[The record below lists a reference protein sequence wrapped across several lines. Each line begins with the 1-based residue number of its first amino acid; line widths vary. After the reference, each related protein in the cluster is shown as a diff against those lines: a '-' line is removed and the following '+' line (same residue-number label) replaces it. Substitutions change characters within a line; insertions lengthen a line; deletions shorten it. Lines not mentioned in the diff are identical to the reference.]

1 MVCLWGTVTIRSPGI
16 RCWWCVSSP
25 LGFVRA
31 VVAGRGGLDLAD
43 APVDVEALFA
53 EEQQRRRKSGR

>member
-1 MVCLWGTVTIRSPGI
+1 VLVGHGDDQIAGHPVLVVRVLTPGLV
-16 RCWWCVSSP
+16 W
-25 LGFVRA
+25 A

-53 EEQQRRRKSGR
+53 EEQQRRRTSGR